1 MPGGKW
7 EHDKF
12 QASRSPGMGAAAPT
26 KLLISNLDYGV
37 SDSDIQVKLLHVD
50 LYKRWDGKVH
60 VVL

>member
-37 SDSDIQVKLLHVD
+37 SDSDIQVRLHADIKLFL
-50 LYKRWDGKVH
+50 KRDGN
-60 VVL
+60 L